1 MITPAQISA
10 RFKQSNADA
19 FSTADIQEWIDQ
31 AEAYVGS
38 PTGATAAEID
48 VLVLEYASFLA
59 ANAFYSI
66 GQGGT
71 NPDFFLSAYNSKL
84 KTIVTRPPVIP
95 DGPSSAE
102 YGIITMGVT
111 RPVKDFPQI

>member
-1 MITPAQISA
+1 MVTTAQISA
-10 RFKQSNADA
+10 RFKQSTSDA

-31 AEAYVGS
+31 AIAYVGA
-38 PTGATAAEID
+38 PYGATADEID

-59 ANAFYSI
+59 ANAFFSI

-71 NPDFFLSAYNSKL
+71 NPDFYLSAYNSKI
-84 KTIVTRPPVIP
+84 KAIQTRPPVIP

-102 YGIITMGVT
+102 YGIITMGAT